1 LHIDPYCSL
10 IEVYA
15 NERRYFNSPFEIVN
29 RIDFFF
35 QIILNFHTVGLD
47 SSAASMLIGPIDGD
61 PIAAPGPFHRQ
72 MKERNFLN
80 KVLFLHFRQLVYVA
94 RSGG

>member
-1 LHIDPYCSL
+1 MLMSGAISILPLKLSTEL
-10 IEVYA
+10 I
-15 NERRYFNSPFEIVN
+15 
-29 RIDFFF
+29 FFF